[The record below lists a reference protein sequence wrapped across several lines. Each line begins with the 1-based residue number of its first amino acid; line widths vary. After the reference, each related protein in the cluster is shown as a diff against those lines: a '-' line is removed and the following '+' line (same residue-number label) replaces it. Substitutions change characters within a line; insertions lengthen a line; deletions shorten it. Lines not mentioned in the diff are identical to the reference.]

1 MTPVPESAGLPGSM
15 ADTSS
20 LLVDIIN
27 ETHGNKYAIE
37 GVQDTLLEILK
48 VLQQIEKHLKE
59 K

>member
-1 MTPVPESAGLPGSM
+1 M

-37 GVQDTLLEILK
+37 EVQDTLLEILK